1 MIRDRREPGPRVGPR
16 LAAAAL
22 AAVLAAGTRFVALR
36 ELPLGA
42 DELAALP
49 AATWYAERMVPG
61 RWHELPGGPDA
72 AEHEAAGK
80 LLSAWQLR
88 RAGLPGPDLAG
99 AAAGQPVPESA
110 RPAVRQARTMAAA
123 LGVLQVGALALASPL
138 GGLWLALDTS
148 HVTSTS
154 QAGLEPLPGLLALLA
169 IFLFERALRRREP
182 VGLIPERPAP
192 RLLPLLGAALFLGL
206 TAAARYP
213 HGLVAAL
220 AMAPFLALRTRGRP
234 GLAGAFAAVAIL
246 AFLAADPSLWHDPLD
261 RLWNAGAAHLGAA
274 ASGTA
279 PGAGLPW
286 WQPLAWLS
294 SPSPASWQPGAILV
308 PWLDYPLLAVAALSA
323 PVAWR
328 ARPVWVVWAAAGLLL
343 LLAWPIKLPHHTL
356 LVRAPLC
363 GCAGLGVAAL
373 WAALTGGRRSARHP
387 TTL

>member
-1 MIRDRREPGPRVGPR
+1 
-16 LAAAAL
+16 
-22 AAVLAAGTRFVALR
+22 
-36 ELPLGA
+36 
-42 DELAALP
+42 
-49 AATWYAERMVPG
+49 
-61 RWHELPGGPDA
+61 
-72 AEHEAAGK
+72 
-80 LLSAWQLR
+80 
-88 RAGLPGPDLAG
+88 
-99 AAAGQPVPESA
+99 
-110 RPAVRQARTMAAA
+110 MAAA
-123 LGVLQVGALALASPL
+123 LGVLQVGALALATPV

-148 HVTSTS
+148 QVMHTA

-169 IFLFERALRRREP
+169 IFLFERALRRRDP

-192 RLLPLLGAALFLGL
+192 RRLPLLLAALFLGL
-206 TAAARYP
+206 ATAAKYP

-220 AMAPFLALRTRGRP
+220 AMVPFLAHRTRGRP
-234 GLAGAFAAVAIL
+234 GLAGAFAAVALL
-246 AFLAADPSLWHDPLD
+246 AFLAADPALWPDPLD

-294 SPSPASWQPGAILV
+294 YPSPATWYPGAFLV
-308 PWLDYPLLAVAALSA
+308 PWLDYPLLAVAVLSA

-328 ARPVWVVWAAAGLLL
+328 TRPVWVVWAAAGLLV

-373 WAALTGGRRSARHP
+373 WNAVTGGRRRTRHP